1 MKLEHKVELIIGLAF
16 LVAGIFLNQS
26 AAVGL
31 GIAATLSGIYRY
43 IKYTDLP
50 EHDERT
56 KKLSGVAFGYTLL
69 IVLFSVII
77 LMLIDKF
84 KILDLTVP
92 LVLSIMGAAVLA
104 IPFVLLQYFER
115 KGDAE

>member
-31 GIAATLSGIYRY
+31 GIVATLSGIYRY

-92 LVLSIMGAAVLA
+92 LVLSLIFLVL
-104 IPFVLLQYFER
+104 ILSLSIFLWYFGRRSDVE
-115 KGDAE
+115 

>member
-1 MKLEHKVELIIGLAF
+1 MKLEHKAELIIGLAF
-16 LVAGIFLNQS
+16 LVAGFLFNQP

-31 GIAATLSGIYRY
+31 GIVATLSGIYRHT
-43 IKYTDLP
+43 KYTDLP

-69 IVLFSVII
+69 IVLFSVVVF
-77 LMLIDKF
+77 MLIDKF

-92 LVLSIMGAAVLA
+92 QVLSLIFLVLILFLNISLW
-104 IPFVLLQYFER
+104 YFGRRSDVE
-115 KGDAE
+115 

>member
-1 MKLEHKVELIIGLAF
+1 MKLEHKADLIIGLAF
-16 LVAGIFLNQS
+16 FVAGFLLNQP

-56 KKLSGVAFGYTLL
+56 KKLSGVAFGCTLL
-69 IVLFSVII
+69 IVLFSVSI

-92 LVLSIMGAAVLA
+92 QVLSLIFLVLIISLNISLW
-104 IPFVLLQYFER
+104 YFGRRSDVE
-115 KGDAE
+115 

>member
-1 MKLEHKVELIIGLAF
+1 MKLEHKAELIIGM
-16 LVAGIFLNQS
+16 IFLMTGFLLNQP

-43 IKYTDLP
+43 IKYQDLP

-56 KKLSGVAFGYTLL
+56 KKLSGVAFGYTML

-92 LVLSIMGAAVLA
+92 LVLSLVFLVL
-104 IPFVLLQYFER
+104 ILSLSIFLWYFGRRSDIE
-115 KGDAE
+115 

>member
-1 MKLEHKVELIIGLAF
+1 MKLEHKAELIIGLAF

-26 AAVGL
+26 IAVGL

-56 KKLSGVAFGYTLL
+56 KKLSGVAFGCTLL
-69 IVLFSVII
+69 IVLFTVSI
-77 LMLIDKF
+77 LMFIDKF

-92 LVLSIMGAAVLA
+92 QVLSLIFLILILSLNIALW
-104 IPFVLLQYFER
+104 YFGR
-115 KGDAE
+115 KGDAD